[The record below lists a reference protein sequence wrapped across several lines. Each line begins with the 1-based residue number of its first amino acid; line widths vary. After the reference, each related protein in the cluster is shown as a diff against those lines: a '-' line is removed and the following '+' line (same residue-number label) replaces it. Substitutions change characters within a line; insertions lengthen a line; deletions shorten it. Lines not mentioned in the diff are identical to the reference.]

1 MLIEETIFM
10 QHKIW
15 IEFIAVF
22 SRYQKSFVKLKT
34 NFIMS
39 GSLSSNFKLSWQ
51 RDVIHEI

>member
-39 GSLSSNFKLSWQ
+39 GSLSSNFKLS
-51 RDVIHEI
+51 